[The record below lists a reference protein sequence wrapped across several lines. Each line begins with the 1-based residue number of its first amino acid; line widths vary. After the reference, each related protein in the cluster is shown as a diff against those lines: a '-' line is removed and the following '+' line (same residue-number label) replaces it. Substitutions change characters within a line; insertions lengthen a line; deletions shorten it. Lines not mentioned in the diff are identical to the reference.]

1 MLRTLQSSLCTTVHA
16 LWQHSRVLAVAQS
29 SSVQL
34 PNICSPGLQ
43 AFMLLCLLKRC
54 DLPLLWQGMNI
65 AKDGWYT
72 ELGSM
77 WPGQGLSLQVKEVLY
92 RGRSEFQVNTPINT

>member
-1 MLRTLQSSLCTTVHA
+1 MLSLCVCTTHK
-16 LWQHSRVLAVAQS
+16 QHH
-29 SSVQL
+29 
-34 PNICSPGLQ
+34 
-43 AFMLLCLLKRC
+43 
-54 DLPLLWQGMNI
+54 QGMNI

-92 RGRSEFQVNTPINT
+92 RGKSEFQVGLAGVCVCGWTQGNDEGVRVSMLCSSWHPAV